1 LGKKLAVF
9 IKFKN
14 EIVGALRPQDDRED
28 ERMLTITLFVILS
41 EAKNLM
47 FLLNFSPD
55 VYIKIFKFYHSG
67 DKKVRS

>member
-1 LGKKLAVF
+1 MENIKIVDNIPWGEKLAVF
-9 IKFKN
+9 IKFKK
-14 EIVGALRPQDDRED
+14 GDPSDLRPQDDRED

-55 VYIKIFKFYHSG
+55 VF
-67 DKKVRS
+67 